1 MLGEDG
7 EDDEDEDEDEEMP
20 MYRTQKG
27 AHNDASIVYI

>member
-1 MLGEDG
+1 MLGEDD
-7 EDDEDEDEDEEMP
+7 EDDEDEDEEMP